1 VDVRV
6 SRLEENMARD
16 EKKQWRCMGCQ
27 TISLE
32 SEFLTAPSPF
42 NPDDT
47 LTACP
52 KCLEV
57 EGTTV
62 FEEICDEPGCTEQA
76 TCGFPVD
83 DEAFG
88 GYRRTCG
95 KHWREA
101 AQKPANA
108 ELTCPTGRGGNYE

>member
-1 VDVRV
+1 
-6 SRLEENMARD
+6 MARD
-16 EKKQWRCMGCQ
+16 DKKQWRCIGCQ
-27 TISLE
+27 AISLE

-42 NPDDT
+42 NPNDT

-57 EGTTV
+57 EGTTA

-76 TCGFPVD
+76 TCGFPAG
-83 DEAFG
+83 EEFG

-95 KHWREA
+95 KHWT
-101 AQKPANA
+101 PSNA
-108 ELTCPTGRGGNYE
+108 EITGRVSGPG